1 MAEPLSRDNHYV
13 PQWYQRTFL
22 SPGATELY
30 RLDLQPKTVEV
41 GNGTTKLLDWPVRRS
56 LTACF
61 VERDLY
67 TTRFGA
73 IISDE
78 IERQLFGMI
87 DTNGSRAVRA
97 YVGGDPRAMHDAF
110 EDLFEYVDAQK
121 LRTPRGLDWIK
132 ARYPRL
138 DQAQLMQEMQSLRLM
153 HCTMWAEGVREIVSA
168 ANSDVKFIVSDHPV
182 TVYNPSYS
190 PASTQC
196 TYPNDPSIA
205 LLGTQTIFALD
216 RNTCLIFTH
225 LECATSPN
233 DIKPTKQR
241 TFARFRGHGLVR
253 TDAFVRTR
261 SLSRDEVIAINF
273 LLKSRAGRFIA
284 SSEKAWLYPERS
296 FSGAWS
302 DIAKVLLPRDE
313 LWKFG
318 GEIYVGYK
326 DGSVH
331 YQDAF
336 GRTSGAD
343 QYLRKERQDS
353 SVLNDL
359 CGCGSGKKYR
369 RCCHRVPTE
378 NRASWSVLSIRERN
392 LALCRAI
399 QDILGL
405 DKGKSWEDVRRELSA
420 DQVARINEFYARTWP
435 SDTDLVALLPR
446 KTPTS
451 PRALY
456 LGLSDPRTVAS
467 SVLAWLPYFG
477 EIILAHP
484 FVNAEGVKPD
494 FSPVKS
500 AAKHRDQTLKNVF
513 FMLLLEPFIHAGII
527 HLIPDP
533 ADFGSQFRSTVMR
546 MAGQR
551 ARGIKLHKEDR
562 KRGLVLGRDDFKRTW
577 LRTPDNVLRRQLKE
591 SQPDLTPEYLD
602 RFLEFKEQQRLADPL
617 ALLQNLE
624 SGEAGAQFTTMTG
637 FSLESALYLSAL
649 TGSMIYTDMRT
660 HWEQL
665 LGQARSAG
673 QTVDPIWKD
682 IAASLSS
689 FRYPLALEPQAL
701 SADMRAGRL
710 ARAQRPLSIVMDSL
724 HKECVAGLGQ
734 NLNVLLPKAVA
745 AIHQHVQRTC
755 PPVRALAKVE
765 VAIPNGGF
773 DRIEVRRLLLT
784 YGRAELTRP
793 VPMAMFVSVEP
804 DMGD

>member
-1 MAEPLSRDNHYV
+1 MAEPLSRENHYV

-22 SPGATELY
+22 APGATELY
-30 RLDLQPKTVEV
+30 RLDLQPKTVEL
-41 GNGTTKLLDWPVRRS
+41 GNGTTKTLDWPVRRS
-56 LTACF
+56 ISACF

-78 IERQLFGMI
+78 IERQLFGAI
-87 DTNGSRAVRA
+87 DTKGSHAVRA
-97 YVGGDPRAMHDAF
+97 YVSGDPRAMHYAF

-138 DQAQLMQEMQSLRLM
+138 NQAQLMREMQSLRLM

-182 TVYNPSYS
+182 TVYNPAYA
-190 PASTQC
+190 PGSTQC

-216 RNTCLIFTH
+216 PNTCLIFTH
-225 LECATSPN
+225 LECATSPT
-233 DIKPTKQR
+233 DIKPTKHR
-241 TFARFRGHGLVR
+241 TFARFRGQSLVR

-261 SLSRDEVIAINF
+261 KLSRDDVIAVNF

-284 SSEKAWLYPERS
+284 SSEKTWLYPERS
-296 FSGAWS
+296 FTGSWA
-302 DIAKVLLPRDE
+302 DIAKVLLPRDD
-313 LWKFG
+313 LWRFG

-326 DGSVH
+326 DGSVR

-336 GRTSGAD
+336 GRTSSAD
-343 QYLRKERQDS
+343 QYLSKKRRVDN
-353 SVLNDL
+353 VPNAL

-369 RCCHRVPTE
+369 RCCHRIPAE
-378 NRASWSVLSIRERN
+378 DRASWSVFSIRERN
-392 LALCRAI
+392 LALCHAI
-399 QDILGL
+399 QEILGL
-405 DKGKSWEDVRRELSA
+405 DKGKTWEDVRRELSA
-420 DQVARINEFYARTWP
+420 DQVARINEFYARMWP
-435 SDTDLVALLPR
+435 SDTDLVELLPR
-446 KTPTS
+446 KTLHG

-456 LGLSDPRTVAS
+456 MGLSDPRTVAS
-467 SVLAWLPYFG
+467 SVLGWLPYFG

-484 FVNAEGVKPD
+484 FVNAERVKPD

-533 ADFGSQFRSTVMR
+533 VDFDSQFRSTVMH
-546 MAGQR
+546 MAKER
-551 ARGIKLHKEDR
+551 ARGMKLHKEDR
-562 KRGLVLGRDDFKRTW
+562 KRSRFFSRDDFKRTR
-577 LRTPDNVLRRQLKE
+577 LRTPDKVLRRELKE
-591 SQPDLTPEYLD
+591 SQPDLTPEQLD
-602 RFLEFKEQQRLADPL
+602 RFLEFKEQERLADPL
-617 ALLQNLE
+617 ALLQTIE

-665 LGQARSAG
+665 LVQARGVGEA
-673 QTVDPIWKD
+673 VDPFYTGV
-682 IAASLSS
+682 AASLSS
-689 FRYPLALEPQAL
+689 CRYPLALEPQAL
-701 SADMRAGRL
+701 FEAMRAGRL
-710 ARAQRPLSIVMDSL
+710 ARAQKPCRNLMNSL
-724 HKECVAGLGQ
+724 HERRVAGLDRG
-734 NLNVLLPKAVA
+734 LDVLLTKAVA
-745 AIHQHVQRTC
+745 AIRQYVHRTR
-755 PPVRALAKVE
+755 PPLRALGKVE
-765 VAIPNGGF
+765 VAIPHGGF
-773 DRIEVRRLLLT
+773 DRIEVSRLLLT
-784 YGRAELTRP
+784 YGRTEQARTA
-793 VPMAMFVSVEP
+793 PMAMFVSLEP
-804 DMGD
+804 DTED